1 MYSVVDRDSFDNAS
15 KWFVEA
21 YRNMGALPPTVIVAN
36 KIDLRTGADAAN
48 VVTTEEGEAF
58 TKYFIDKL
66 EVPAVFIE
74 TSAKTGENV
83 QDTFTHLL
91 KMMSLAEKDDEFGIF
106 QGDPGI

>member
-1 MYSVVDRDSFDNAS
+1 
-15 KWFVEA
+15 
-21 YRNMGALPPTVIVAN
+21 MGALPPTVIVAN
-36 KIDLRTGADAAN
+36 KIDLRPGADASK

-74 TSAKTGENV
+74 TSAKTGENI
-83 QDTFTHLL
+83 QDTFTYLL
-91 KMMSLAEKDDEFGIF
+91 KMMSLAEQDDELGIF